1 MSKKVANPL
10 SSRTIVHEDWKLRK
24 ASDYLEFDVHSLAAA
39 LALYAVHRGT
49 EQGNAALDS
58 ALLRARL
65 LVDFFMR
72 DNAKPDDVIA
82 LDYFHD
88 FSPKPF
94 KPRMTKTVW
103 REREKINKRLVHL
116 TTRPMPRL
124 RSNQRYAIEKLG
136 RPIVA
141 AFREWLSVV
150 PNHRLQKPAS
160 RVRAQ
165 YETHLT
171 RLERLLQ

>member
-1 MSKKVANPL
+1 MAKKAASP
-10 SSRTIVHEDWKLRK
+10 SSPRVVIHQDWKLRK
-24 ASDYLEFDVHSLAAA
+24 ASDYLEFDIHLFAAG
-39 LALYAVHRGT
+39 LQLYARHRGT

-72 DNAKPDDVIA
+72 DNALPDDVIA
-82 LDYFHD
+82 LDFFHD
-88 FSPKPF
+88 CSPKPY
-94 KPRMTKTVW
+94 KPRMTNAVW

-116 TTRPMPRL
+116 TTIPMPRL

-136 RPIVA
+136 RPIIA
-141 AFREWLSVV
+141 AFRDWLAVV

-160 RVRAQ
+160 GGRAQ

-171 RLERLLQ
+171 RLERVLQ